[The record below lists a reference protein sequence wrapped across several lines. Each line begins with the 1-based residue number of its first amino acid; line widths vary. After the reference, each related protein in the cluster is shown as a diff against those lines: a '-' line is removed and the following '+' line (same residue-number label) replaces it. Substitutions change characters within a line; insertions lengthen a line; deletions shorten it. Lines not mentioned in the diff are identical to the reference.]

1 MKYLSKVESLSDVEL
16 PAQNLAELLCG
27 LSDELCMDE
36 DPQTNNELFMRYI
49 KAYDRIQ
56 EVMARSSEE
65 N

>member
-1 MKYLSKVESLSDVEL
+1 MKYLSKVESLSDTEL

-36 DPQTNNELFMRYI
+36 DPQTNSELFVRYI

-56 EVMARSSEE
+56 EVMARSDEE
-65 N
+65 A

>member
-1 MKYLSKVESLSDVEL
+1 MKYLTKVESLTDNDL
-16 PAQNLAELLCG
+16 PLQNLVELLCG

-56 EVMARSSEE
+56 EVMARSNEE

>member
-1 MKYLSKVESLSDVEL
+1 MKYLNKVELLADDDLSN
-16 PAQNLAELLCG
+16 QNLAELLCG